1 MVTQAAGTI
10 DAVKNQ
16 DEIRAKENGDCR
28 KSVSR
33 YRQMASG
40 SETNSFSVSGCHAR
54 GYVPSQAGLME
65 QKGNRIAWQE
75 IYRRCVDETKKEKK
89 SSRHSDKMKALRIAQ
104 KIADGKKVSSKDE
117 EFLMQFSVVLW
128 AAARRLALLKELDEE
143 REASEAEEESKEEDT
158 KEQKVEEEKTE
169 GQKTDENPVQN
180 PASSDSGV

>member
-1 MVTQAAGTI
+1 MITQAAGTA
-10 DAVKNQ
+10 DSVKNQ
-16 DEIRAKENGDCR
+16 DEMRAKENGDRR

-40 SETNSFSVSGCHAR
+40 SERKPFAVSGCHAR

-75 IYRRCVDETKKEKK
+75 IYRRCVDETRKEKK

-143 REASEAEEESKEEDT
+143 RKASEADEEKKEEETE
-158 KEQKVEEEKTE
+158 EQKAEDEMVEEK
-169 GQKTDENPVQN
+169 KTDVNPV
-180 PASSDSGV
+180 SSDPGA